1 VSRFPVNLRC
11 HRPHRPNPC
20 SRYREPELPL
30 EAHLSMFVTLTL
42 RALLPL
48 GEPSPRIFRRPLT
61 SPVACGHPR
70 NGTIR
75 RELIRTRGLSTSRP
89 ANAAGLSTD
98 DSSSGCLRTPPEAR
112 APPPF
117 DGRRLGRPTRP
128 EPLFHHPRK
137 GMMQPRLGTPSTVPS
152 DYELSPAA
160 RSALHSELNTETP
173 RTPFHSSFGHGPRQ
187 RGCSVEA

>member
-1 VSRFPVNLRC
+1 
-11 HRPHRPNPC
+11 
-20 SRYREPELPL
+20 
-30 EAHLSMFVTLTL
+30 MFVTLTL

-117 DGRRLGRPTRP
+117 DDVAWEDPHSQSRSFTTPV
-128 EPLFHHPRK
+128 K
-137 GMMQPRLGTPSTVPS
+137 G
-152 DYELSPAA
+152 
-160 RSALHSELNTETP
+160 
-173 RTPFHSSFGHGPRQ
+173 
-187 RGCSVEA
+187 